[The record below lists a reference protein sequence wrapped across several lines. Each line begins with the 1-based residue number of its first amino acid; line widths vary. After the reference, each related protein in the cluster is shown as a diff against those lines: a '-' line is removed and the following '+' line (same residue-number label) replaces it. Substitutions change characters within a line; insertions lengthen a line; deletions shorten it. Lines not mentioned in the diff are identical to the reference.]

1 LNDANKYVRSA
12 AISVVIPVY
21 NGASTIGPLVDTL
34 VAGLAPYKLQVV
46 LVNDGSKDNSH
57 QVCEELF
64 HKYPDIVTYL
74 RLARNFGEHNAVM
87 AGLRHSRGD
96 YTVIMD
102 DDFQNPPEEVISLV
116 QEAERGDFD
125 VVYSYY
131 EQKRHHW
138 LRNIGST
145 FNGWVAHFMLN
156 KPKGL
161 YLSSFKCLN
170 RFLTKEVVKY
180 DAPLPYIDGVILSL
194 TDNIGTV
201 RVHHNERVHG
211 KSGYTFRK
219 LVRLWL
225 SMFVN
230 FSIMPLRLSLI
241 MGFVASLL
249 ALGMAVEVVLE
260 KLLNPGIQVGWA
272 SLAFL
277 ILLFAGVQ
285 LCILG
290 LMGEYIGR
298 TLLNSN
304 RLPQFVVRSTFEN
317 DQQDDRTESD
327 PTFRKEGR
335 TDNWRR

>member
-1 LNDANKYVRSA
+1 MNDANKNNRSA
-12 AISVVIPVY
+12 TISVVIPVY
-21 NGASTIGPLVDTL
+21 NGAMTIGPLVDTL
-34 VAGLAPYKLQVV
+34 VADLPPYKLQVV

-57 QVCEELF
+57 QVCGQLF
-64 HKYPDIVTYL
+64 HKYPDVVTYL

-87 AGLRHSRGD
+87 AGLRHATGD
-96 YTVIMD
+96 YAVIMD
-102 DDFQNPPEEVISLV
+102 DDFQNPPGEVISLV

-131 EQKRHHW
+131 EEKKHHW
-138 LRNIGST
+138 LRNVGST

-156 KPKGL
+156 KPKDL

-170 RFLTKEVVKY
+170 RFLMKEVVKY
-180 DAPLPYIDGVILSL
+180 DAPFPYIDGLILSL
-194 TDNIGTV
+194 TDNIGKV
-201 RVHHNERVHG
+201 RVRHNERIHG

-249 ALGMAVEVVLE
+249 AVGMAVSVVVE
-260 KLLNPGIQVGWA
+260 KILNPGIQVGWA

-304 RLPQFVVRSTFEN
+304 RLPQFVVRSTFGP
-317 DQQDDRTESD
+317 DHPHDRRETE
-327 PTFRKEGR
+327 
-335 TDNWRR
+335 

>member
-1 LNDANKYVRSA
+1 MSELLNDFNENSRSA
-12 AISVVIPVY
+12 TISVVIPVY
-21 NGASTIGPLVDTL
+21 NGAMTIGPLVDTL
-34 VAGLAPYKLQVV
+34 VTGLAPYNLQVV

-57 QVCEELF
+57 KVCEEIF
-64 HKYPDIVTYL
+64 HKYSTVVTYL

-87 AGLRHSRGD
+87 AGLRHASGD
-96 YTVIMD
+96 YAVIMD

-116 QEAERGDFD
+116 QEAARGDFD

-131 EQKRHHW
+131 EEKKHHW

-170 RFLTKEVVKY
+170 RFLMQEVVKY
-180 DAPLPYIDGVILSL
+180 DVPFPYIDGLILSL
-194 TDNIGTV
+194 TDNIGRV
-201 RVHHNERVHG
+201 RVRHNERIQG

-249 ALGMAVEVVLE
+249 ALGMAVSVVLE
-260 KLLNPGIQVGWA
+260 KILNPGIQVGWA

-304 RLPQFVVRSTFEN
+304 RLPQFVVRSTCEPECI
-317 DQQDDRTESD
+317 DKRTE
-327 PTFRKEGR
+327 
-335 TDNWRR
+335 TD